1 MDPLSITASCIAI
14 LGAST
19 ATGKTLSKLTA
30 LRNAP
35 GDLQQLFNERE
46 ASRALLVVIQSTLHR
61 MQDTAVYRDNREAL
75 EQLLIRFRD
84 EIGSLDALLE
94 YQLTQPEANSNGLP
108 EVRKVQWMKA
118 GPKIRDIKQKIRDAR
133 SGLESAF
140 VALNLQQG

>member
-1 MDPLSITASCIAI
+1 MDPLSITASIIAI

-61 MQDTAVYRDNREAL
+61 IQETAVYRDNRETL

-94 YQLTQPEANSNGLP
+94 YQLAQPEANSNGLP
-108 EVRKVQWMKA
+108 EVRKLQWMKA
-118 GPKIRDIKQKIRDAR
+118 GPKIRDIKQRIRDAR
-133 SGLESAF
+133 SGLKSAF
-140 VALNLQQG
+140 DALNLQQR